1 MIKDDDAKRNIH
13 KDHGDPGFSGYP
25 TFPGG
30 YPKNFDDDSYP
41 GRWNYPP
48 QPVDISDHFRSD
60 NHLPLP
66 DPRFCD
72 CDHNLSKQVSDN
84 PTNYVSKNKAKDD
97 AQHLISDKADHF
109 IRDYNDPS
117 SISYGP
123 KKIYMDDEYYRF
135 FDKNAK
141 TRATTVTRE
150 TSGTNDRPV
159 FSGSTTLVNPFGDMK
174 KAHIINFGLE
184 DMEINHATMYGI
196 ESNTSGKISTKYPPL
211 SPLHPF
217 IRINDAYH
225 TNVVHTAKQGV
236 FRAYNRTHLPIA
248 DVEFRKGFR
257 HMFFNRP
264 ECYVVCMESGN
275 IRLCEQTTYDEDF
288 SSLYSRMPHLVQLL
302 APAYVTGSFGSRTS
316 MNRETFKDNW
326 NYLLS
331 NRFLNMTVGEETLS
345 QKETMTKSAEGYTI
359 TPGLHLESRTGSTL
373 SISFRDTKDLEV
385 YEYIKAWMA
394 YIHKRARGIFYPPFN
409 GYAYHNDFLGL
420 TDVKQITA
428 GIDFERGLHPY
439 DRALEYTTS
448 VFDIVTNEADSKIIY
463 WCKYYGLYPVSVSTQ
478 LNSENN
484 RAIAPES
491 MITEVQFRYQYK
503 LPGVNK
509 SLVEFNYNSG
519 LCDCLGRLKYK
530 DKSPAY
536 SSPFMM
542 REKTSGLSHGKDKY
556 ERDVLAEYLGA
567 SGMFTGTP
575 FIVMARTGVNPLS
588 ELNGAKEPIV
598 SPVLRFMDLDDEQLN
613 ILLNLNITETIKDRG
628 LSEIANVKG

>member
-48 QPVDISDHFRSD
+48 QPVGISDHFRSD

-150 TSGTNDRPV
+150 SSGTNDRPV

-217 IRINDAYH
+217 TRINDAYH

-288 SSLYSRMPHLVQLL
+288 SSLYSRMPHIVQLL

>member
-13 KDHGDPGFSGYP
+13 KERGGPGFSGYP

-30 YPKNFDDDSYP
+30 YPKNFVDDSYP

-60 NHLPLP
+60 NHLPLH
-66 DPRFCD
+66 DPGFCD
-72 CDHNLSKQVSDN
+72 CDTNMYKQVSN
-84 PTNYVSKNKAKDD
+84 NHTNYVSENKAKDD

-117 SISYGP
+117 GITFHN
-123 KKIYMDDEYYRF
+123 KLNLEDEYYRF
-135 FDKNAK
+135 FDKDAK

-159 FSGSTTLVNPFGDMK
+159 FSGSTTLVNPFGDIN
-174 KAHIINFGLE
+174 KANIINFGLE
-184 DMEINHATMYGI
+184 YMEIQHATMYGI
-196 ESNTSGKISTKYPPL
+196 ESNNSGSIPTKFPPL

-217 IRINDAYH
+217 TRINDLHH
-225 TNVVHTAKQGV
+225 TDVVHTAKQGV
-236 FRAYNRTHLPIA
+236 FRTYNRTHLPIA

-264 ECYVVCMESGN
+264 ECYVVCMEQGN
-275 IRLCEQTTYDEDF
+275 IRLCEQTMYDEDF
-288 SSLYSRMPHLVQLL
+288 SSLYSRLPHVVQLL
-302 APAYVTGSFGSRTS
+302 APAYVTGSFSPRS
-316 MNRETFKDNW
+316 SSNREPFTDNW

-331 NRFLNMTVGEETLS
+331 NRFLNMTVSEETLS
-345 QKETMTKSAEGYTI
+345 QKETVTKSAEGYTI

-385 YEYIKAWMA
+385 YEFIKAWMA

-409 GYAYHNDFLGL
+409 GYAYHNDFLSFSE
-420 TDVKQITA
+420 VKQISSRV
-428 GIDFERGLHPY
+428 DMERGLHPY
-439 DRALEYTTS
+439 DRALEYTAS
-448 VFDIVTNEADSKIIY
+448 VFDIVTNESDSKIIY
-463 WCKYYGLYPVSVSTQ
+463 WCKYYGLYPISVSTQ

-519 LCDCLGRLKYK
+519 LCDCVGMLKGNTR
-530 DKSPAY
+530 SPEY
-536 SSPFMM
+536 SSPFMV
-542 REKTSGLSHGKDKY
+542 REKTSGIANGKDKY
-556 ERDVLAEYLGA
+556 ERDVLAEYIGA

-575 FIVMARTGVNPLS
+575 FIVMARTGMNPLR

-598 SPVLRFMDLDDEQLN
+598 SPVLRFMNLDDQNLN
-613 ILLNLNITETIKDRG
+613 NLLNLNITEEVKDRG
-628 LSEIANVKG
+628 LSEIAHVK